1 MKESDLRHHPLL
13 LALVMVSVMLQLIGK
28 IDNGRIDNGKID
40 NGKIDNGR
48 TDNGYCLVVESLMI
62 GGLV

>member
-1 MKESDLRHHPLL
+1 
-13 LALVMVSVMLQLIGK
+13 MVSVMLQLIGK

>member
-1 MKESDLRHHPLL
+1 
-13 LALVMVSVMLQLIGK
+13 MVSVMLQLIVK

>member
-1 MKESDLRHHPLL
+1 
-13 LALVMVSVMLQLIGK
+13 MVSVMLQLIVK
-28 IDNGRIDNGKID
+28 IDNGRID